1 MVVMNLCQRARVMR
15 RRSCILFTIFV
26 RLFSNLPLGL
36 VLSWMIFVGG
46 YKMLY
51 ASCISEK

>member
-1 MVVMNLCQRARVMR
+1 MVVMNLCQRAKVTR